1 MSVTYDGLWRMLS
14 NKNMSMAHLRKYTGI
29 APNTMTKLKRNE
41 DVALSIL
48 DKICSFLNCDYGDLI
63 SHVQEECAAGDI
75 STFSIN
81 NRRYL
86 GNKYKLLP
94 FITEVVNS
102 YCHNISQVAD
112 IFSGTGA
119 VASAFTDRQI
129 ITNDLMYSN
138 YICNYAWFSSQSFDK
153 SKIIHL
159 IQKYNSSVVI
169 EENYMTENFSD
180 TYFSR
185 SDCSKIGLI
194 REDIELLYTEK
205 KINAREKALLIM
217 SLIYAMDKIANTCG
231 HYDAY
236 RQGIEF
242 DRHLV
247 LSVPNVNA
255 LNNPLN
261 QCFNEDANEL
271 VKRINP
277 DLVYIDPPYNSRQ
290 YCDAYHLLENVAR
303 WEKPKVFG
311 VAKKMD
317 RTAMKSRYCTQSAEV
332 AFRELIDNINA
343 RYILFS
349 YNNMAVKG
357 NDRSNAKISDEV
369 ILDAL
374 GKKGKVQVF
383 EESYKA
389 FSTGKSDIKDNAERL
404 FLCQCN

>member
-1 MSVTYDGLWRMLS
+1 MLGL
-14 NKNMSMAHLRKYTGI
+14 
-29 APNTMTKLKRNE
+29 
-41 DVALSIL
+41 
-48 DKICSFLNCDYGDLI
+48 
-63 SHVQEECAAGDI
+63 
-75 STFSIN
+75 
-81 NRRYL
+81 
-86 GNKYKLLP
+86 
-94 FITEVVNS
+94 VVNP
-102 YCHNISQVAD
+102 
-112 IFSGTGA
+112 
-119 VASAFTDRQI
+119 
-129 ITNDLMYSN
+129 
-138 YICNYAWFSSQSFDK
+138 FDK